1 MILYRASKNIIKQT
15 CTVIEW
21 KHILGCVFDEN
32 GPLSIK
38 QEIAIFEYVQD
49 AIQKMFPLFQMK
61 IIACGLKGFGKA
73 HIKT

>member
-1 MILYRASKNIIKQT
+1 MAFELYNYAKFFEMVLYRAAKNIIKQT

-38 QEIAIFEYVQD
+38 QEIAIFENV
-49 AIQKMFPLFQMK
+49 
-61 IIACGLKGFGKA
+61 
-73 HIKT
+73 